1 MLNVQN
7 TDVYTDFSGL
17 AKLKAQARKDSP
29 EALKEVARQ
38 FESIFLSNVLKGMR
52 EAKLADGIMDN
63 DQSKFYSDMYDQQ
76 LAVHLSGKPGVG
88 LADLIVKQLSHDQ
101 PDNEKPDNKKLGI
114 EAYLNRSAGTQKI
127 ISPYPHAL
135 EKQMSSKVDSQVD
148 TDTAGS
154 QMIINAYTQ
163 DSSPL
168 NGMTEIPLK
177 DGHILPIQSVEDFV
191 RQLHPYAEQAAK
203 ELGVEPKVLLA
214 QAALETGWGRSLI
227 KNSNGSNS
235 FNLFNIKSDKAWR
248 GKQVQV
254 PTLEFEQG
262 IAKKVNAGFRSYASF
277 QESFRDYVDFIKSNP
292 RYSDA
297 LKQVGNGER
306 YLHELQRAGYATDPN
321 YADKV
326 ISIYHGDTMTGFA
339 PETVVAMQ

>member
-1 MLNVQN
+1 MLNVHN
-7 TDVYTDFSGL
+7 ADVYTDFSGL
-17 AKLKAQARKDSP
+17 ANLKNQARKDSP
-29 EALKEVARQ
+29 TALKEVAKQ
-38 FESIFLSNVLKGMR
+38 FEAIFLGNVLKGMR

-63 DQSKFYSDMYDQQ
+63 DQSKFYNEMYDQQ

-88 LADLIVKQLSHDQ
+88 LADLIVKQLS
-101 PDNEKPDNKKLGI
+101 PKKPDNNEKQGI
-114 EAYLNRSAGTQKI
+114 EDYLNRSAGTQKTL
-127 ISPYPHAL
+127 SSYPHAAH
-135 EKQMSSKVDSQVD
+135 KPVSSKVDSQVD

-154 QMIINAYTQ
+154 RMIINAYIH

-168 NGMTEIPLK
+168 NAMTEIPLK
-177 DGHILPIQSVEDFV
+177 DDHARPIQSAEDFV

-227 KNSNGSNS
+227 KTGNGGNS
-235 FNLFNIKSDKAWR
+235 FNLFNIKADKSWR
-248 GKQVQV
+248 GKQAQV

-292 RYSDA
+292 RYGDA
-297 LKQVGNGER
+297 LKQAGNRER

-321 YADKV
+321 YADK
-326 ISIYHGDTMTGFA
+326 IMSIYHGNTMAGFE

>member
-7 TDVYTDFSGL
+7 ADVYTDFSGL
-17 AKLKAQARKDSP
+17 ANLKNQARKDSP

-38 FESIFLSNVLKGMR
+38 FEAIFLSNVLKGMR
-52 EAKLADGIMDN
+52 AAKLADGMMDN
-63 DQSKFYSDMYDQQ
+63 DQSKFYNDMYDQQ
-76 LAVHLSGKPGVG
+76 LAVHLSGNPGVG

-101 PDNEKPDNKKLGI
+101 PDNEKPDNEKLGI
-114 EAYLNRSAGTQKI
+114 ENYLNRSASTQKI
-127 ISPYPHAL
+127 ISQYPRAVGH
-135 EKQMSSKVDSQVD
+135 QVD

-154 QMIINAYTQ
+154 SQMIINAYIH

-168 NGMTEIPLK
+168 NEMTEIPLK
-177 DGHILPIQSVEDFV
+177 NGHTLPIQSAEDFV
-191 RQLHPYAEQAAK
+191 RQLQPYAEQAAK
-203 ELGVEPKVLLA
+203 ELGVDPKVILA

-227 KNSNGSNS
+227 KNNDGGNS
-235 FNLFNIKSDKAWR
+235 FNLFNIKADKAWH
-248 GKQVQV
+248 GKQAQV

-292 RYSDA
+292 RYGDA

-321 YADKV
+321 YANKV
-326 ISIYHGDTMTGFA
+326 MSIYNGNTMTGFE

>member
-7 TDVYTDFSGL
+7 ADVYADFNGL
-17 AKLKAQARKDSP
+17 ANLKNQARKDSP

-38 FESIFLSNVLKGMR
+38 FEAIFLSNVLKGMR
-52 EAKLADGIMDN
+52 DAKLADGITDS
-63 DQSKFYSDMYDQQ
+63 DQSKFYNDMYDKQ

-101 PDNEKPDNKKLGI
+101 PDNEKLALEN
-114 EAYLNRSAGTQKI
+114 YLNRSAGTPKI
-127 ISPYPHAL
+127 ISSYPHAGQ
-135 EKQMSSKVDSQVD
+135 KARGAYPVPADGRVV
-148 TDTAGS
+148 
-154 QMIINAYTQ
+154 INAYIQ

-168 NGMTEIPLK
+168 NEMIEIPLK
-177 DGHILPIQSVEDFV
+177 DDHVLPIQSAEDFV

-203 ELGVEPKVLLA
+203 ELGVEPKVILA

-235 FNLFNIKSDKAWR
+235 FNLFNIKADKSWQ
-248 GKQVQV
+248 GKQAQV

-277 QESFRDYVDFIKSNP
+277 QESFQDYVDFIKSNP
-292 RYSDA
+292 RYGDA
-297 LKQVGNGER
+297 LKQAGDGER
-306 YLHELQRAGYATDPN
+306 YLHELQQAGYATDPN
-321 YADKV
+321 YASKV
-326 ISIYHGDTMTGFA
+326 MRIYHGNTMTGFE
-339 PETVVAMQ
+339 PETVVAMK